1 MNYMAIGVGTTGN
14 AYIHHLGTEDATF
27 NSGTIHP
34 EFTNPP
40 HLSEEIL
47 TRFEKWPIEE
57 VPNNRRFS
65 LAMDIFTEYVLKEK
79 NPEVALIWS
88 SEPDKSQ
95 HAYGVG
101 HPLSDK
107 ALSEADQE
115 FGKLLGYIESRP
127 DKSDIDIM
135 ILSDHGYSTVMGKID
150 VKKEMEDA
158 GFNDDLSEVV
168 NKFQSKIEEDEL
180 IKKGFDPKSY
190 VEKIWDSKIIP
201 TIKNDSEQLTLILD
215 ELFKNKEITE
225 EKYGGRSGT
234 GSYSFMIKGKGEVIS
249 LNTAS
254 RVGTLSIKLEKQ
266 YDSEIFITLGPV
278 IKKDSIRDAVKFIK
292 FNDFVN
298 QLDFADVSRI
308 IKVRVLNEI
317 IGPLNLKEI
326 TGKNINFEGA
336 ITFDRKDK
344 IYITP
349 TKIEFIN

>member
-1 MNYMAIGVGTTGN
+1 M
-14 AYIHHLGTEDATF
+14 L
-27 NSGTIHP
+27 
-34 EFTNPP
+34 
-40 HLSEEIL
+40 
-47 TRFEKWPIEE
+47 
-57 VPNNRRFS
+57 
-65 LAMDIFTEYVLKEK
+65 
-79 NPEVALIWS
+79 
-88 SEPDKSQ
+88 
-95 HAYGVG
+95 
-101 HPLSDK
+101 
-107 ALSEADQE
+107 
-115 FGKLLGYIESRP
+115 
-127 DKSDIDIM
+127 
-135 ILSDHGYSTVMGKID
+135 
-150 VKKEMEDA
+150 
-158 GFNDDLSEVV
+158 
-168 NKFQSKIEEDEL
+168 NKFINNNLYFFSSIIIILIFIFYSFFFASVIRTVEEDQL
-180 IKKGFDPKSY
+180 IKKGFDAKAY
-190 VEKIWDSKIIP
+190 VENIWQSKIIP
-201 TIKNDSEQLTLILD
+201 TISEDANEITFILD

-234 GSYSFMIKGKGEVIS
+234 GSYSFMIKVKGEVIS

-326 TGKNINFEGA
+326 TGKKLNFEGA

-349 TKIEFIN
+349 TKIEYIN